1 MKSTNVIQQDANGNK
16 LLITNTT
23 STSRKVI
30 ITRKPSLSSNDA
42 QNNSNAQNNNLHQL
56 EFKTENGIKHDL
68 KEENNNK
75 IMKTM
80 KNCNTDAMDTI
91 VHNNNNNNVT
101 SVNGKMCPNGGSV
114 LMSGTQI
121 GLNGFDGTNNDN
133 NNNNNNG
140 ESHNGVSTTSII
152 PLNQKGIFLQQQQNG
167 THPTNGNMNVLIQG
181 RF

>member
-1 MKSTNVIQQDANGNK
+1 MTPAASTVSLKSTNVIQQDANGNK

-42 QNNSNAQNNNLHQL
+42 QSNSNAQNNNVHQL
-56 EFKTENGIKHDL
+56 EFKSENGI

-80 KNCNTDAMDTI
+80 KNGNADAMDI
-91 VHNNNNNNVT
+91 VHNNNNNNVS

-114 LMSGTQI
+114 LMSG
-121 GLNGFDGTNNDN
+121 LNGFDETNNDN

-140 ESHNGVSTTSII
+140 ENHNGVSTTSII